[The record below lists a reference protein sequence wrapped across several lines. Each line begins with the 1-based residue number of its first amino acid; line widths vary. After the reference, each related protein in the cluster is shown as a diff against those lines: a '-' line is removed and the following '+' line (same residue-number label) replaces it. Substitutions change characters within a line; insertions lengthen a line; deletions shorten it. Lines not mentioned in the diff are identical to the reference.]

1 MSSNNK
7 DNENPEEDKEQILY
21 RPQLLKYKYKTCLEK
36 PRFTDQYDPDT
47 MNSLKALMQSTS
59 FKPVVTKNTLRL
71 EDSKEFLDTNNTR
84 RLNTDAGLP
93 SSISQSQEVLM
104 PQWLKYDKSVLRF
117 NGYFDEHVTES
128 AHENWRIRPCL
139 ILYYLEDDSIQV
151 IETRSE
157 NSGIPQG
164 DLIKRRRVK
173 YTDEENPDNKRD
185 ISWRDLNLAQNILIL
200 GKNFRLCKCDKFT
213 QDFYAKNGIQLNPPE
228 EIPEID
234 FSSKYSMVD
243 FNKIKKDI
251 MEIKEYTEVSLKGGH
266 PNGGLEQFLE
276 NDRKVLCFDISW
288 YDPYDKEEKKYKLH
302 YYLADSQIEIC
313 EIRINNS
320 GKDPFPKLLRKSKL
334 AKVPRMVYCP
344 GLEVPKEEYYT
355 PKDLVIGNYIEVY
368 NRKCHIIGC
377 DEFTKNWYKEK

>member
-1 MSSNNK
+1 MSSN
-7 DNENPEEDKEQILY
+7 DNENQNENQNPEEDKEQILY

-36 PRFTDQYDPDT
+36 PRFTDEYDPDT

-59 FKPVVTKNTLRL
+59 FRPVVTKNTLRL
-71 EDSKEFLDTNNTR
+71 EDSKDNR
-84 RLNTDAGLP
+84 RLNTDAG
-93 SSISQSQEVLM
+93 ISQSQEVLM
-104 PQWLKYDKSVLRF
+104 PQWLKYDKNVLRF
-117 NGYFDEHVTES
+117 DGFFDEHVTES
-128 AHENWRIRPCL
+128 AYENWRIRPCL
-139 ILYYLEDDSIQV
+139 ILYYLDDDSIQV
-151 IETRSE
+151 IEKRTE

-173 YTDEENPDNKRD
+173 FTDENDPENKRD
-185 ISWRDLNLAQNILIL
+185 ITWQDLNLAQNIMIL

-243 FNKIKKDI
+243 FEKIKKDI

-313 EIRINNS
+313 EIRYNNS

-355 PKDLVIGNYIEVY
+355 PKDLIIGNHIYVY
-368 NRKCHIIGC
+368 NRKCQIIGC
-377 DEFTKNWYKEK
+377 DEFTKNWYKDK

>member
-1 MSSNNK
+1 MSSNNA
-7 DNENPEEDKEQILY
+7 DNKEPEENKEQILY

-36 PRFTDQYDPDT
+36 PRFTDEFDPDT
-47 MNSLKALMQSTS
+47 MNSLKALMQSTN
-59 FKPVVTKNTLRL
+59 FKPTPKTTLRL
-71 EDSKEFLDTNNTR
+71 EDSKETVNDNTR
-84 RLNTDAGLP
+84 RINTEAP

-104 PQWLKYDKSVLRF
+104 PQWLKYDKSVLKF
-117 NGYFDEHVTES
+117 DGYFDEHVTES
-128 AHENWRIRPCL
+128 AHENFRIRPCI
-139 ILYYLEDDSIQV
+139 ILYYLEDDSIHV
-151 IETRSE
+151 IEKRSE

-164 DLIKRRRVK
+164 ELIKRRRVK
-173 YTDEENPDNKRD
+173 YTDPEDPENKRD
-185 ISWRDLNLAQNILIL
+185 LTWRDLNVGQNVLIL

-213 QDFYAKNGIQLNPPE
+213 KDFFAKNGIALNKEE

-234 FSSKYSMVD
+234 FSSKYSKVD

-313 EIRINNS
+313 EIRYNNS

-355 PKDLVIGNYIEVY
+355 PKDLVIGNYIYVY
-368 NRKCHIIGC
+368 NRKCHIFGC

>member
-1 MSSNNK
+1 MSSNNNQ
-7 DNENPEEDKEQILY
+7 NENPEEDKEQILY

-47 MNSLKALMQSTS
+47 MNSLKALMQSTN

-71 EDSKEFLDTNNTR
+71 EDSKDNL
-84 RLNTDAGLP
+84 RLNTDASKT

-104 PQWLKYDKSVLRF
+104 PQWLKYDKNVLRF
-117 NGYFDEHVTES
+117 DGFFDEHVTES
-128 AHENWRIRPCL
+128 AYENWRIRPCL
-139 ILYYLEDDSIQV
+139 ILYYLDDDSIQV
-151 IETRSE
+151 IEKRTE

-173 YTDEENPDNKRD
+173 FTDENDPENKRD
-185 ISWRDLNLAQNILIL
+185 ITWQDLNLAQNIMIL

-213 QDFYAKNGIQLNPPE
+213 QDFYAKNGIKLNPPE

-243 FNKIKKDI
+243 FDKIKKDI

-313 EIRINNS
+313 EIRYNNS

-355 PKDLVIGNYIEVY
+355 PKDLVIGNHIYVY
-368 NRKCHIIGC
+368 NRKCQIIGC
-377 DEFTKNWYKEK
+377 DEFTKNWYKDK

>member
-1 MSSNNK
+1 MSTNN
-7 DNENPEEDKEQILY
+7 NQNQNPEEDKETILY

-36 PRFTDQYDPDT
+36 PRFTDEYDPDT

-59 FKPVVTKNTLRL
+59 FRPVVTKNTLRL
-71 EDSKEFLDTNNTR
+71 EDSKDNR
-84 RLNTDAGLP
+84 RLNTDAG
-93 SSISQSQEVLM
+93 ISQSQEVLM
-104 PQWLKYDKSVLRF
+104 PQWLKYDKNVLRF
-117 NGYFDEHVTES
+117 DGFFDEHVTES
-128 AHENWRIRPCL
+128 AYENWRIRPCL
-139 ILYYLEDDSIQV
+139 ILYYLDDDSIQV
-151 IETRSE
+151 IEKRTE

-173 YTDEENPDNKRD
+173 FTDENDPENKRD
-185 ISWRDLNLAQNILIL
+185 ITWQDLNLAQNIMIL

-243 FNKIKKDI
+243 FEKIKKDI

-313 EIRINNS
+313 EIRYNNS

-355 PKDLVIGNYIEVY
+355 PKDLIIGKHIYVY
-368 NRKCHIIGC
+368 NRKCQIIGC

>member
-1 MSSNNK
+1 MSTNN
-7 DNENPEEDKEQILY
+7 NQNQNPEEDKETILY

-36 PRFTDQYDPDT
+36 PRFTDEYDPDT

-59 FKPVVTKNTLRL
+59 FRPVVTKNTLRL
-71 EDSKEFLDTNNTR
+71 EDSKDNR
-84 RLNTDAGLP
+84 RLNTDAG
-93 SSISQSQEVLM
+93 ISQSQEVLM
-104 PQWLKYDKSVLRF
+104 PQWLKYDKNVLRF
-117 NGYFDEHVTES
+117 DGFFDEHVTES
-128 AHENWRIRPCL
+128 AYENWRIRPCL
-139 ILYYLEDDSIQV
+139 ILYYLDDDSIQV
-151 IETRSE
+151 IEKRTE

-173 YTDEENPDNKRD
+173 FTDENDPENKRD
-185 ISWRDLNLAQNILIL
+185 ITWQDLNLAQNIMIL

-243 FNKIKKDI
+243 FEKIKKDI

-313 EIRINNS
+313 EIRYNNS

-355 PKDLVIGNYIEVY
+355 PKDLIIGNHIYVY
-368 NRKCHIIGC
+368 NRKCQIIGC

>member
-1 MSSNNK
+1 MSTNN
-7 DNENPEEDKEQILY
+7 NQNQNPEEDKETILY

-36 PRFTDQYDPDT
+36 PRFTDEYDPDT

-59 FKPVVTKNTLRL
+59 FRPVVTKNTLRL
-71 EDSKEFLDTNNTR
+71 EDSKDNR
-84 RLNTDAGLP
+84 RLNTDAG
-93 SSISQSQEVLM
+93 ISQSQEVLM
-104 PQWLKYDKSVLRF
+104 PQWLKYDKNVLRF
-117 NGYFDEHVTES
+117 DGFFDEHVTES
-128 AHENWRIRPCL
+128 AYENWRIRPCL
-139 ILYYLEDDSIQV
+139 ILYYLDDDSIQV
-151 IETRSE
+151 IEKRTE

-173 YTDEENPDNKRD
+173 FTDENDPENKRD
-185 ISWRDLNLAQNILIL
+185 ITWQDLNLAQNIMIL

-243 FNKIKKDI
+243 FEKIKKDI

-313 EIRINNS
+313 EIRYNNS

-355 PKDLVIGNYIEVY
+355 PKDLIIGNHIYVY
-368 NRKCHIIGC
+368 NRKCQIIGC
-377 DEFTKNWYKEK
+377 DEFTKNWYKDK

>member
-1 MSSNNK
+1 MSSN
-7 DNENPEEDKEQILY
+7 DNENQNENQNPEEDKEQILY

-36 PRFTDQYDPDT
+36 PRFTTDKYDPDT
-47 MNSLKALMQSTS
+47 MNSLKALLQSTS
-59 FKPVVTKNTLRL
+59 FKPKNTLSL
-71 EDSKEFLDTNNTR
+71 EDSKETSNR
-84 RLNTDAGLP
+84 RLNTELP
-93 SSISQSQEVLM
+93 ISQSQEVLM
-104 PQWLKYDKSVLRF
+104 PQWLKYDKNVLRF
-117 NGYFDEHVTES
+117 DGYFDEHVTES
-128 AHENWRIRPCL
+128 AYENWRIRPCL
-139 ILYYLEDDSIQV
+139 ILYYLDDDSIQV
-151 IETRSE
+151 IEKRTE

-173 YTDEENPDNKRD
+173 FTDENDPENKRD
-185 ISWRDLNLAQNILIL
+185 ITWQDLNLAQNIMIL

-243 FNKIKKDI
+243 FEKIKKDI

-313 EIRINNS
+313 EIRYNNS

-355 PKDLVIGNYIEVY
+355 PKDLIIGNHIYVY
-368 NRKCHIIGC
+368 NRKCQIIGC
-377 DEFTKNWYKEK
+377 DEFTKNWYKDK